1 MTAPGAVSQGD
12 DLKPTWKSEAALAV
26 LLVPDVGQVLE
37 SEESHYSYASEG

>member
-12 DLKPTWKSEAALAV
+12 DLKRTWKSEAALAV
-26 LLVPDVGQVLE
+26 LVPDVGQVLE